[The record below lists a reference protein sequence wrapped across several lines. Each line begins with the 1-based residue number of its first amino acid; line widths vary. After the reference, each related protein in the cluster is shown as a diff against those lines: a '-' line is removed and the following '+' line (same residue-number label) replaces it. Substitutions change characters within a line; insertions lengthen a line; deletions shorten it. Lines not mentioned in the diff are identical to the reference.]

1 MEPEDYLYNK
11 GICSDTTIG
20 TEGDYLLTDLLKEY
34 AEQALHI
41 ANVSG
46 SYSTVDIDKAKES
59 GNKMDEMGKIFR
71 KTKDGRQ
78 CYYSEL
84 SYFETNDL

>member
-1 MEPEDYLYNK
+1 MNEDIKQQEPQGSGVLP
-11 GICSDTTIG
+11 C
-20 TEGDYLLTDLLKEY
+20 
-34 AEQALHI
+34 
-41 ANVSG
+41 VSG
-46 SYSTVDIDKAKES
+46 SYSTVDKAKES

-84 SYFETNDL
+84 SYFESNDL